1 MVTVTLRFNEEKLK
15 NMGRTTDEMLEPI
28 RESMKSYDV
37 EEVEQGVF
45 QKTGRDG
52 LVVLDCTLDY
62 MDDHPEYLDYLDD
75 WLLNVDGDIED
86 CKAGMISYYRKWHPE
101 KLK

>member
-1 MVTVTLRFNEEKLK
+1 MVTVTLKFNEEKLK
-15 NMGRTTDEMLEPI
+15 NLGRIVDEMLEPI

-75 WLLNVDGDIED
+75 WLLDIDGEIED
-86 CKAGMISYYRKWHPE
+86 CKAELISYNKEHGRS
-101 KLK
+101 

>member
-15 NMGRTTDEMLEPI
+15 NLGRIVDEMLEPI

-75 WLLNVDGDIED
+75 WLLDIDGEIED
-86 CKAGMISYYRKWHPE
+86 CKAELISYNKEHGRS
-101 KLK
+101 

>member
-1 MVTVTLRFNEEKLK
+1 MVTVTLRFNEEKLEK
-15 NMGRTTDEMLEPI
+15 LCRTVDEMLEPI

-45 QKTGRDG
+45 RKTGRDAM
-52 LVVLDCTLDY
+52 VVIDWPLLYIRKHLDY
-62 MDDHPEYLDYLDD
+62 LEYLDD

-86 CKAGMISYYRKWHPE
+86 CKAETISYYRKRHPE

>member
-15 NMGRTTDEMLEPI
+15 NLGRIVDEMLEPI

-62 MDDHPEYLDYLDD
+62 MDDHPEYLDD
-75 WLLNVDGDIED
+75 WLLDIDGEIED
-86 CKAGMISYYRKWHPE
+86 CKAELISYNKEHGRS
-101 KLK
+101 

>member
-15 NMGRTTDEMLEPI
+15 NLGRTVDEMLDPI

-52 LVVLDCTLDY
+52 LVVLDCALDY
-62 MDDHPEYLDYLDD
+62 MDEHPEYMDYLDD
-75 WLLNVDGDIED
+75 WLLNVDGRVED
-86 CKAGMISYYRKWHPE
+86 CKAELISYNKEHGGCQR
-101 KLK
+101 

>member
-1 MVTVTLRFNEEKLK
+1 MVTVTLKFNEEKLK
-15 NMGRTTDEMLEPI
+15 NLGRTVDEMLEPI

-75 WLLNVDGDIED
+75 WLLDIDGEIED
-86 CKAGMISYYRKWHPE
+86 CKAELISYNKEHGRS
-101 KLK
+101 

>member
-15 NMGRTTDEMLEPI
+15 KLGRTVDEMLEPI

-75 WLLNVDGDIED
+75 WLLDIDGEIED
-86 CKAGMISYYRKWHPE
+86 CKAELISYNKEHGRS
-101 KLK
+101 

>member
-1 MVTVTLRFNEEKLK
+1 MVTVTLKFNEEKLK
-15 NMGRTTDEMLEPI
+15 NLGRTVDEMLEPI

-75 WLLNVDGDIED
+75 WLLDIDGEVED
-86 CKAGMISYYRKWHPE
+86 CKAELISYNKEHGRS
-101 KLK
+101 

>member
-1 MVTVTLRFNEEKLK
+1 MVTVTLKLNEEKLK
-15 NMGRTTDEMLEPI
+15 NMGRTVDEMLEPI

-45 QKTGRDG
+45 RKTGRDG

-62 MDDHPEYLDYLDD
+62 MDDHPEYMDYLDD
-75 WLLNVDGDIED
+75 WLLDIDGEVED
-86 CKAGMISYYRKWHPE
+86 CKAELISYNKEHGRS
-101 KLK
+101 

>member
-1 MVTVTLRFNEEKLK
+1 MVTVTLKFNEEKLK
-15 NMGRTTDEMLEPI
+15 NLGRTVDEMLEPI

-75 WLLNVDGDIED
+75 WLLDIDGEAED
-86 CKAGMISYYRKWHPE
+86 CKAELISYNKEHGRS
-101 KLK
+101 